1 MGKAPI
7 PANGDTPQTASDWL
21 IALGEQP
28 ANADLRAGFEAWL
41 AESPDNRRDWTEI
54 TRTAEVLGQ
63 AEPAHRHEWG
73 EFVRRRRAEREQASR
88 RVGRRRWAA
97 LAALTAAACLAF
109 VFGGN
114 LMLRIEADHM
124 TVTAEQRRVQLADG
138 TVVLLAPESAI
149 DVDYGDGA
157 RRVRLLKGR
166 AYFEVAADRR
176 SFAVQARGVE
186 ARDIGTAF
194 DVGLDARGVDVG
206 VREGIVDVR
215 ATGVPEA
222 IAERLEAGDWV
233 RVTSAGR
240 IERGNMPSD
249 QVASW
254 MQGQLVVK
262 NRPVGEVVDALRP
275 YFDGLVVLRGT
286 RLADQPL
293 TGVYNLSDPVEA
305 LHAVARA
312 QGATMHRISPWFI
325 VISGD

>member
-1 MGKAPI
+1 MIG
-7 PANGDTPQTASDWL
+7 L
-21 IALGEQP
+21 
-28 ANADLRAGFEAWL
+28 
-41 AESPDNRRDWTEI
+41 
-54 TRTAEVLGQ
+54 
-63 AEPAHRHEWG
+63 
-73 EFVRRRRAEREQASR
+73 
-88 RVGRRRWAA
+88 AA
-97 LAALTAAACLAF
+97 LAAAACLAF

-124 TVTAEQRRVQLADG
+124 TATAEQRRVQLADG

-149 DVDYGDGA
+149 DVAYGEGA

-176 SFAVQARGVE
+176 PFAVQAREVE

-206 VREGIVDVR
+206 VREGIVDVSAAR
-215 ATGVPEA
+215 VPAA

-233 RVTSAGR
+233 RVTTTGR
-240 IERGNMPSD
+240 VERGRLPAD

-275 YFDGLVVLRGT
+275 YFDGLVVLRGAT
-286 RLADQPL
+286 LADQPL

-305 LHAVARA
+305 LRAVARA
-312 QGATMHRISPWFI
+312 QGASMHRISPWLI
-325 VISGD
+325 VISAD